1 MQAGDQSAFS
11 LLCRAASGR
20 GVGFLS
26 LAADLLSSLLDLGY
40 SRAYVRFQDLG

>member
-1 MQAGDQSAFS
+1 MQAGDQSAVS
-11 LLCRAASGR
+11 LLCRASGR

-26 LAADLLSSLLDLGY
+26 LAADLLSRLLDLGY